1 MDLQSSGCAQTTVGP
16 AGGQGQC
23 SRRPQ
28 QSCQQRERAR
38 YKRGGAR
45 WLDPRMLQTATHP
58 ALNIPPGWKH
68 CMVTTWIQ
76 LQVSN
81 IGQPTWVEALYGYNL
96 NTITSQWTA
105 HLGGSTVWLQLE
117 YNYKSVTLDNLNV
130 WLQLEYNYKSVTL
143 DSPPGWKHCMVTTWI
158 QLQVSNIGQ
167 PTWVKALYGI
177 NYNGYK
183 SVAWNIPPGWKH
195 YMV

>member
-23 SRRPQ
+23 SRQPQ
-28 QSCQQRERAR
+28 QSCQRRERAR

-81 IGQPTWVEALYGYNL
+81 IGQPTWV
-96 NTITSQWTA
+96 
-105 HLGGSTVWLQLE
+105 
-117 YNYKSVTLDNLNV
+117 
-130 WLQLEYNYKSVTL
+130 
-143 DSPPGWKHCMVTTWI
+143 
-158 QLQVSNIGQ
+158 
-167 PTWVKALYGI
+167 KALYGI

-195 YMV
+195 YISICRYSKVIFWIGQKDNRVVFPNRSSCSDSNDTNNIVLS